1 MKMNFKM
8 GKKSFRPGGVRLAD
22 NKLSAHEPI
31 IEVALPDRVVL
42 TLGQHI
48 GAPAE
53 PVVSVGDMVV
63 RGQKVGQA
71 KGVISANVHTPISGT
86 VIAVGAVRGA
96 YGFDVPAVTIQASP
110 DDHERDMAEMSAV
123 RTPLDVSGLSAGD
136 IRRMVAEAGIVGMGG
151 ATFPTGFKLDV
162 PEGRVDTLVVNAVEC
177 EPFLTCDHA
186 LMMAHADE
194 VVAGVR
200 LSMRACG
207 ALRAIIGIE
216 ENKPDAIARMREAV
230 GGCPDI
236 EVVELAEKYPQGGE
250 KQLIYAVTGRE
261 VPSGKLPADVGCVVQ
276 NVATAYAVWR
286 AVAYGEPLMSRVVT
300 VTGPEVRRPS
310 NYRVAIGYP
319 LKDLLGRSEAGCYG
333 KAVMGGPMMGRAM
346 ECVDVPVEKGCS
358 GVLLL
363 PADMSRRGD
372 VEPCVRCARCV
383 DVCPMGLEPYLI
395 STMSRLGRY
404 DEARENALL
413 NCIECGSCSYVCPS
427 SRPLLDFIRYGK
439 MMLRTKK

>member
-1 MKMNFKM
+1 MKLKFKM

-31 IEVALPDRVVL
+31 IEVALPDKVVL
-42 TLGQHI
+42 PLGQHI

-53 PVVSVGDMVV
+53 PIVSVGDMVV
-63 RGQKVGQA
+63 RGQMIGQA
-71 KGVISANVHTPISGT
+71 KGLISANIHTPISGT

-96 YGFDVPAVTIQASP
+96 YGFDVQAVTIQASP
-110 DDHERDMAEMSAV
+110 EDHEKDLAEMSVA
-123 RTPLDVSGLSAGD
+123 RTPIDVSGLSARD
-136 IRRMVAEAGIVGMGG
+136 IRMMVVKAGIVGMGG
-151 ATFPTGFKLDV
+151 ATFPTGVKLDV

-207 ALRAIIGIE
+207 ASRAIIGIE
-216 ENKPDAIARMREAV
+216 ENKPDAIALMREAV
-230 GGCPDI
+230 GACPDV
-236 EVVELAEKYPQGGE
+236 EVAELAERYPQGGE

-261 VPSGKLPADVGCVVQ
+261 VPSGKLPSDVGCVVQ

-300 VTGPEVRRPS
+300 VTGPDVRRPS
-310 NYRVAIGYP
+310 NYRVVIGYP
-319 LKDLLGRSEAGCYG
+319 LKDLLSRSEPGSYG

-363 PADMSRRGD
+363 PDDMSRRGD

-395 STMSRLGRY
+395 STMARLGLC
-404 DEARENALL
+404 DEARDNALL

-439 MMLRTKK
+439 MILRTKK